1 MRTFAGS
8 CGSILLN
15 AGANTSCDRC
25 SGWFKSHN
33 LESKTDHTKTRNV
46 PETKLDSIRTRR
58 TKIESEMNKKFKRI
72 LKNFLFAD
80 GLRATMRIANCKLE
94 MVEWCTTGG
103 RIAVFSVKK
112 LTQQRGRRDEEI
124 QNESEQL
131 KRVLQDSKTDAL
143 YRKRLSQKRPE
154 KRLTSWQRRSM
165 SHNGARSVNG
175 HLFCCRKL
183 FARIIAKQIT
193 AITIITAHC
202 PPLAAYTRHKLEDRM
217 WLKSPQCELATWTH
231 KSRTPNL
238 QFGLTT
244 WTYNSHLQ
252 IRALT
257 TRALTT
263 PTCERRAVRSKF
275 ANLK

>member
-1 MRTFAGS
+1 MV
-8 CGSILLN
+8 CEPQ
-15 AGANTSCDRC
+15 
-25 SGWFKSHN
+25 W
-33 LESKTDHTKTRNV
+33 ESRIVNWKWSNDALPVVGLQFFQWRNWRSK
-46 PETKLDSIRTRR
+46 ERDLS
-58 TKIESEMNKKFKRI
+58 S
-72 LKNFLFAD
+72 
-80 GLRATMRIANCKLE
+80 
-94 MVEWCTTGG
+94 
-103 RIAVFSVKK
+103 
-112 LTQQRGRRDEEI
+112 RDEEI

-244 WTYNSHLQ
+244 CTYNSHLQ